1 MTQGKPGQPD
11 DHALSGLVDTLY
23 EAALEP
29 EWWPATVRSIARV
42 FDATAADFHSWDPI
56 SRLPDIAISHN
67 MDHMLADYA
76 AHYIHINPRVEFFE
90 NDPLKRTVFHD
101 QLFISE
107 AEAARNP
114 FFNWVDR
121 EGDALY
127 GLGMRIED
135 GPHRQTSMG
144 VHFSRRQGP
153 PEAEQIAYFEII
165 APHFTRALRL
175 SRRLA
180 NYKQQDATLADAV
193 QLMHCGVIL
202 VDREGRMLFANA
214 VAEQILRAND
224 GLSSDRQRRLR
235 AGSSRDNQALKQTIA
250 APAMPRQGQITFIIS
265 RPSGAVPYEL
275 SVAPANHP
283 ALMSLANAAHA
294 IVLITRP
301 KIDGKLSMRIL
312 QSHYGLTAAEIRL
325 CEALLD
331 GGCLAEIAERIGVAE
346 NTARTRLKQVFS
358 KTGTHRHS
366 DLILLLVGLCRDW
379 V

>member
-1 MTQGKPGQPD
+1 MKYCKPRQPD
-11 DHALSGLVDTLY
+11 ENTLSSLVDTLY
-23 EAALEP
+23 DTALEP
-29 EWWPATVRSIARV
+29 ELWPATVQYIARV
-42 FDATAADFHSWDPI
+42 FDATAADFHSWDPH
-56 SRLPDIAISHN
+56 SRLPDIAIAYN
-67 MDHMLADYA
+67 MDHMLAEYA

-101 QLFISE
+101 QLFMSE
-107 AEAARNP
+107 AEMTRDP

-127 GLGMRIED
+127 NLGMRIED
-135 GPHRQTSMG
+135 NAHRQTAMG

-153 PEAEQIAYFEII
+153 PEAEQLACFENL

-180 NYKQQDATLADAV
+180 GYKQQDKVLADAV
-193 QLMHCGVIL
+193 QFMHCGVVL
-202 VDREGRMLFANA
+202 VDREGRVLFANA

-224 GLSSDRQRRLR
+224 GLSSDRQYRLR
-235 AGSSRDNQALKQTIA
+235 AGNSLDNRTLKQAVA
-250 APAMPRQGQITFIIS
+250 APAMATQNPVTFIVS

-275 SVAPANHP
+275 SVAPANNS
-283 ALMSLANAAHA
+283 SLSSVARDAYAM
-294 IVLITRP
+294 VLITRP

-312 QSHYGLTAAEIRL
+312 QSHYGLTAAEVRL

-331 GGCLAEIAERIGVAE
+331 GGGLAEIAERIGVAE
-346 NTARTRLKQVFS
+346 NTARTRLKQIFA

-366 DLILLLVGLCRDW
+366 DLILLLVGLCRNW
-379 V
+379 A